1 MVRHS
6 ALLTLA
12 SVLISLSA
20 TPVQAE
26 NIDLLMTRLF
36 PHNELTYIGFDSVER
51 EDIPVASGVDR
62 KYLIVDFRSNGEN
75 SREKQIAR
83 VHRICTTLLTNK
95 DLISDLS
102 RQGYDM
108 VSVAFDRHSQYD
120 CLP

>member
-6 ALLTLA
+6 FPVILVAMLCGIAAGPA
-12 SVLISLSA
+12 S
-20 TPVQAE
+20 AE

-51 EDIPVASGVDR
+51 EDIPVTSGIDR
-62 KYLIVDFRSNGEN
+62 KYLIVDFRSKGDD
-75 SREKQIAR
+75 SREQQIAQ
-83 VHRICTTLLTNK
+83 VHRICRTLLTNT
-95 DLISDLS
+95 DLVRDLS

-108 VSVAFDRHSQYD
+108 VSVAFDRHYQYD

>member
-6 ALLTLA
+6 FPVILVAMLCGIIAGPA
-12 SVLISLSA
+12 S
-20 TPVQAE
+20 AE

-51 EDIPVASGVDR
+51 EDIPVTSGIDR
-62 KYLIVDFRSNGEN
+62 KYLIVDFRSKGDD
-75 SREKQIAR
+75 SREQQIAQ
-83 VHRICTTLLTNK
+83 VHRICRTLLTNT
-95 DLISDLS
+95 DLVRDLS

-108 VSVAFDRHSQYD
+108 VSVAFDRHYQYD